1 MVVFVYQ
8 CLSFVYF
15 CCVNVNCVFIGSSAS
30 HISLERWNNLSGTV
44 FPQGFILKIFIF
56 FCFIL
61 IVCVRLGKLSDLG
74 VYSLQRV
81 FILKLKWYKTTMNHI
96 Y

>member
-56 FCFIL
+56 FLHFFFL
-61 IVCVRLGKLSDLG
+61 IVCVRLGKLGSLG
-74 VYSLQRV
+74 CILCSEFFSLYGTQQP
-81 FILKLKWYKTTMNHI
+81 
-96 Y
+96 